1 MTIPDR
7 GMITNG
13 VGGGEDTQRG
23 TKKERRAALQRTRYP
38 LLQSGSN
45 SGFIEKIFMKTESL

>member
-13 VGGGEDTQRG
+13 VGGGGGYTEGNKKREKSCL
-23 TKKERRAALQRTRYP
+23 TKD
-38 LLQSGSN
+38 
-45 SGFIEKIFMKTESL
+45 